1 MNVTNNTN
9 RLKNKHLIIIIAISV
24 LINAAGMFFPI
35 LRNDDAVLYATI
47 AKHIAQSGDWINLVF
62 HGNDWLDKPHFLF
75 WVVAVFFKI
84 LGINSFA
91 YILPGFLFYVL
102 GGVYTYKLA
111 KELYNKEVGLLAAVC
126 YFSAFHLMLSSIDVR
141 AEAYLLGTIIPA
153 CYYWYLYDKTQK
165 INWSYLL
172 LGAIFTGCAIM
183 TKGLFVLVTIMSGL
197 VGVLLYTKRVRTLL
211 TPKWFI
217 AVLLSLICIL
227 PELVSLYIQIDLHPD
242 KIIFGHTHVSGL
254 KWFFWDSQVGRFFN
268 NGPISTHPG
277 KFHDI
282 YFVHTFL
289 WAFLPWSVLFL
300 ASSWAMIKVLCENT
314 VTSSTSNLSY
324 RKRNI
329 VYLFSSFGVTFIMF
343 SISKFQL
350 DYYTNIIMPFASII
364 CARWLYRMQVEFSG
378 ESHTIFYFQI
388 WLAIILTLVVT
399 FVSIFIFGKHWIWL
413 TLAIGLLMLALYILF
428 MHKSELFKAIL
439 YPVLA
444 INLVFIFCMLVYGK
458 IYEKYDVG
466 YQTARYLNTQPR
478 LPVVDYQVDSLTLE
492 FYFKGKYQL
501 ITNINQLSSFPQ
513 PYYIIVNAD
522 ALNEVQQLLKHTQ
535 LLRHQGG
542 TSINNMM
549 ADLFLHSR
557 LKHNLKQYM
566 ILKVN

>member
-1 MNVTNNTN
+1 MSATNETS
-9 RLKNKHLIIIIAISV
+9 RLKNAHLKIIIAISI
-24 LINAAGMFFPI
+24 LINAVGMFFPI
-35 LRNDDAVLYATI
+35 LRNDDSVLYATI
-47 AKHIAQSGDWINLVF
+47 AKHIVQSGDWINLTF
-62 HGNDWLDKPHFLF
+62 HGSDWLDKPHFLF

-84 LGINSFA
+84 LGVNSFA

-102 GGVYTYKLA
+102 GGYYTYKLS
-111 KELYNKEVGLLAAVC
+111 KELYNKEVGLLAALC

-141 AEAYLLGTIIPA
+141 AEAYLLGTIMPA

-197 VGVLLYTKRVRTLL
+197 IGVWFYTKRFRTLF
-211 TPKWFI
+211 TPKWCI
-217 AVLLSLICIL
+217 ALLLSLICIL
-227 PELVSLYIQIDLHPD
+227 PELISLYIQVDLHPD
-242 KIIFGHTHVSGL
+242 KIIFGHTHVSGI

-277 KFHDI
+277 RFHDI

-314 VTSSTSNLSY
+314 LTNNITH

-329 VYLFSSFGVTFIMF
+329 VYLFSSFGATFILF
-343 SISKFQL
+343 SASKFQL
-350 DYYTNIIMPFASII
+350 DYYTNIVMPFASII

-378 ESHTIFYFQI
+378 ESHTVFYFQI

-399 FVSIFIFGKHWIWL
+399 FISIFIFGKHWVWL
-413 TLAIGLLMLALYILF
+413 TLIIGLLMLTLYMLF

-444 INLVFIFCMLVYGK
+444 INLVFIFCMLVYGE
-458 IYEKYDVG
+458 IYAKYDVG
-466 YQTARYLNTQPR
+466 YQTAKYLNTQPL
-478 LPVVDYQVDSLTLE
+478 LPVLDYQVDSLTLQ
-492 FYFKGKYQL
+492 FYFKGKYKL
-501 ITNINQLSSFPQ
+501 ITDINQLSLFQQ
-513 PYYIIVNAD
+513 PYYIIINA
-522 ALNEVQQLLKHTQ
+522 AELNEVQKRLKHTV
-535 LLRHQGG
+535 LLRHECG
-542 TSINNMM
+542 TDINNVM
-549 ADLFLHSR
+549 AELFLHSR
-557 LKHNLKQYM
+557 LKHHLNQYVL
-566 ILKVN
+566 LKVN